1 MTVKHHLAMNLVEI
15 FENLLEE
22 HGIIVPDPDRPDDND
37 TPLYGCTWANLVDDI
52 EEAIALFFSDNKEVA
67 DILNIETLDIDI
79 SAFLKK
85 FNEEYQ
91 FLYDNN
97 DNVAG
102 YAEALAAGN
111 QFFEAHPNFIA
122 EFARYRGDL
131 LTSDREIA
139 AFMFAFESA
148 PIYVEENV

>member
-1 MTVKHHLAMNLVEI
+1 MTVNHHLAMSLVEI

-22 HGIIVPDPDRPDDND
+22 HGIVVPDPDRPEEND
-37 TPLYGCTWANLVDDI
+37 APLYGCTWANLIDDI
-52 EEAIALFFSDNKEVA
+52 EEAIALFFADKEDIV
-67 DILNIETLDIDI
+67 DILNTELTDINI
-79 SAFLKK
+79 ATFFEK

-91 FLYDNN
+91 FLYDNH

-111 QFFEAHPNFIA
+111 RFFEAHPNFIA
-122 EFARYRGDL
+122 EFARYRGDP

-139 AFMFAFESA
+139 AFMFALESMT
-148 PIYVEENV
+148 E

>member
-1 MTVKHHLAMNLVEI
+1 MTVNHHLAMNLVEI

-22 HGIIVPDPDRPDDND
+22 HGIIIPDPDRPEDND

-52 EEAIALFFSDNKEVA
+52 EEAVALFFADKE
-67 DILNIETLDIDI
+67 DIVDVLNTELTDIDI
-79 SAFLKK
+79 AAFLEK
-85 FNEEYQ
+85 FNREYQ
-91 FLYDNN
+91 FLYDNH

-111 QFFEAHPNFIA
+111 QFFKSHPDFIA
-122 EFARYRGDL
+122 EFARYRGDA

-139 AFMFAFESA
+139 AFMFALSSMT
-148 PIYVEENV
+148 

>member
-22 HGIIVPDPDRPDDND
+22 HGIIIPDPDRPEDND
-37 TPLYGCTWANLVDDI
+37 APLYGCTWANLVDDI
-52 EEAIALFFSDNKEVA
+52 ENSISLFFADKKEVV
-67 DILNIETLDIDI
+67 DILNTELTDINI
-79 SAFLKK
+79 AAFLEK

-91 FLYDNN
+91 FLYDNH

-111 QFFEAHPNFIA
+111 QFFEAYPGFIA
-122 EFARYRGDL
+122 EFVRYRGDP

-139 AFMFAFESA
+139 AFMFTLESMS
-148 PIYVEENV
+148 E